1 MRQIAI
7 PEKLYRRLPLI
18 TGSLILLLLAINIA
32 TSGRNLHQL
41 LRTEAPPSVS
51 PLAPT
56 SQVSSTARINYSSVI
71 ARKQLF
77 GTSAPD
83 KINVVDAPTTKLNLK
98 LRGVYSTGDETGA
111 VIIADGAGKED
122 VYQVD
127 DKLPGGAKLVSI
139 HPDHVIIERNLQLEK
154 LVLPKGPSAFTLS
167 ETPETSINSEIQGA
181 RAEEL
186 SELRQELIKNP
197 TSIGKLVS
205 LSPSIDDSGQL
216 QGYKIYPRGQ
226 QPLFDELGF
235 KPGDLVTEINGI
247 SLNDSRQSLAAIQK
261 LMKEKNL
268 NITIQRNGEIINIQQ
283 SL

>member
-7 PEKLYRRLPLI
+7 PEKLYRRLPMLTSI
-18 TGSLILLLLAINIA
+18 LILVMLAAILVTSGNHLRQLLL
-32 TSGRNLHQL
+32 SD
-41 LRTEAPPSVS
+41 EKPSVA
-51 PLAPT
+51 PLAP
-56 SQVSSTARINYSSVI
+56 SNQASSPAKINYASII
-71 ARKQLF
+71 ARKHLF
-77 GTSAPD
+77 GTSTPD
-83 KINVVDAPTTKLNLK
+83 KTRVVDAPTTKLNLK

-154 LVLPKGPSAFTLS
+154 LILPEGPSAFTLS
-167 ETPETSINSEIQGA
+167 ETPEESQDSEMQETGS
-181 RAEEL
+181 EL

-205 LSPSIDDSGQL
+205 LSPSMDSGGQL
-216 QGYKIYPRGQ
+216 EGYKIYPRGK

-235 KPGDLVTEINGI
+235 MPGDLVTEINGTP
-247 SLNDSRQSLAAIQK
+247 LTDSRQSLAAIQK
-261 LMKEKNL
+261 LMQEKEL
-268 NITIQRNGEIINIQQ
+268 NITIQRDGEIISIQQ
-283 SL
+283 SLE